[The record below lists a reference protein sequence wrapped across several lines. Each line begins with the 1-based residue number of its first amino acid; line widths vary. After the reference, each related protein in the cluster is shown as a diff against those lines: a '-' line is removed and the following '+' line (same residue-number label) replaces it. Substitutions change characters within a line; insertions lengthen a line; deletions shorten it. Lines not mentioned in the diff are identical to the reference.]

1 MMDLVAEQTKR
12 TQRAQEGLRSGR
24 LKIEQLAID
33 QWRVTNGDNAPYTV
47 RVLGSPHDGQCECE
61 DFIARGKTGLRCKH
75 LEVVR
80 LSLEMTQRD
89 ASPDPRRDEK
99 EVNMN
104 DVQLTMDEQLK
115 VLNTWLVPEWAIKK
129 DKKVAHGRPF
139 VWHEYTRIML
149 DKVFG
154 PDAWSFVGGPIQSL
168 SLANGDQ
175 LVYVAGRMNIRF
187 ADDTAVV
194 RSDVGVGLVQSKV
207 DSPDL
212 SNQKTDV
219 FETGYKS
226 ATTDAIKGCAADLG
240 RCFRPMQ
247 DGAMAAA
254 VINGRFAAAFPFPN
268 GNRTK
273 DLQYQHLMAL
283 VPAWATKTDSAIA
296 EGKPFVPH
304 EYVVQALDTV
314 FGPHQWSFEIGDV
327 TVKELP
333 NGEMLVYAP
342 GTLTAI
348 FADGTAAMR
357 FDVGIAPIRRK
368 KDAADLV
375 ATPTENYETAFKAA
389 VTDALKGCAG
399 DLGCCFRPMLSEE
412 MEAAVLKGYFDNEFK
427 RLPPVAPDAIARG
440 KRALGRDGGDL
451 VGAAGSQPTFP
462 IVPVLAVT
470 PRLFSDGTPLK
481 MDDPIERAAYE
492 KYLVEH
498 SNTLPINVNALRVWA
513 CVYGDGKPVAEDER
527 ARAIFAE
534 YINEHAGSIPASAD
548 SLRVWHASRQH
559 GKKNL
564 AERPLRSASGI
575 SESASSG
582 NGNGRK

>member
-1 MMDLVAEQTKR
+1 MMDVVAEQAKR
-12 TQRAQEGLRSGR
+12 TQRAQEGLTSGH

-33 QWRVTNGDNAPYTV
+33 RWRVTNGDNAPYTV
-47 RVLGSPHDGQCECE
+47 RLFDSPHNGQCECE

-75 LEVVR
+75 LEAVR
-80 LSLEMTQRD
+80 LSLEMAQRD
-89 ASPDPRRDEK
+89 ATRDPPRDEK

-187 ADDTAVV
+187 ADGTTVV
-194 RSDVGVGLVQSKV
+194 RSDVGVGLVQAKV

-254 VINGRFAAAFPFPN
+254 VINGRFAAAFPFPD
-268 GNRTK
+268 GIRAK
-273 DLQYQHLMAL
+273 DLQFQHLMAL

-296 EGKPFVPH
+296 DGKPFVPH

-314 FGPHQWSFEIGDV
+314 FGPHHWSFQIGDV

-333 NGEMLVYAP
+333 NNEMLVYVP
-342 GTLTAI
+342 GTLTTI
-348 FADGTAAMR
+348 FADGTTATR

-375 ATPTENYETAFKAA
+375 ATPSENYETAFKAA

-399 DLGCCFRPMLSEE
+399 DLGCCFRPMLSAE
-412 MEAAVLKGYFDNEFK
+412 MEAAVMKGFFDNEFK
-427 RLPPVAPDAIARG
+427 RLRPVAPDAIEKG
-440 KRALGRDGGDL
+440 KRALGRDDGDL
-451 VGAAGSQPTFP
+451 VAASNSSKSTTIRFYG
-462 IVPVLAVT
+462 
-470 PRLFSDGTPLK
+470 DGTPTTTNA
-481 MDDPIERAAYE
+481 IEREAFDS
-492 KYLVEH
+492 YLRANNGVPPA
-498 SNTLPINVNALRVWA
+498 SPNALRAWRKLYA
-513 CVYGDGKPVAEDER
+513 DDTLVAENDT
-527 ARAIFAE
+527 ARTAFDAYVQAHGGIV
-534 YINEHAGSIPASAD
+534 PASAD
-548 SLRVWHASRQH
+548 TLRTWHAR
-559 GKKNL
+559 
-564 AERPLRSASGI
+564 RT
-575 SESASSG
+575 SEKSTVPTA
-582 NGNGRK
+582 